1 MAKLEVAFSPD
12 LYPFYENK
20 EAIVVVI
27 DVFRA
32 TSAICTAFEHGV
44 KSIIPVESIDQAREY
59 QKKGYIVA
67 AERQGQV
74 VEGFNLGNSPFHYM
88 DKGLVGKEVVL
99 TTTNGTR
106 AISIAKSSHQI
117 IIGSFLNLTAVC
129 DYLKGEK
136 RDVLLLCAG
145 WRGRFNLEDS
155 LFAGAVVL
163 ELSGEYFK
171 ELSDSA
177 RAAQTFYNVGEN
189 NIGEFLENSSH
200 RRRLKNLNL
209 EKDINYCLQ
218 FDQTKVVPAL
228 EGEGLVAVK

>member
-32 TSAICTAFEHGV
+32 TSAICTAFENGV
-44 KSIIPVESIDQAREY
+44 KAIIPVEKVEEAKAY
-59 QKKGYIVA
+59 QEKGFIVA
-67 AERQGQV
+67 AERQGEI

-88 DKGLVGKEVVL
+88 DKNLVGKEVVL

-106 AISIAKSSHQI
+106 AISVAKNSHQI
-117 IIGSFLNLTAVC
+117 IVGSFLNLTAIC
-129 DYLKGEK
+129 NYLKNEK

-155 LFAGAVVL
+155 LFAGAVVN
-163 ELSGEYFK
+163 ELSGDFFN

-177 RAAQTFYNVGEN
+177 LAAQTFYEVGKN
-189 NIGEFLENSSH
+189 DIGYFLINSSH

-218 FDQTKVVPAL
+218 LDQTKVVPVL
-228 EGEGLVAVK
+228 EGSRLIPVK

>member
-20 EAIVVVI
+20 TAIVVVI

-32 TSAICTAFEHGV
+32 TSAICTAFENGV
-44 KSIIPVESIDQAREY
+44 KSIIPVEKVEEAIAY
-59 QKKGYIVA
+59 QQKGYIVA
-67 AERQGQV
+67 AERQGKI

-88 DKGLVGKEVVL
+88 DKSLTGKEIVL

-106 AISIAKSSHQI
+106 AISIAKDSHQV

-129 DYLKGEK
+129 NYLVKEK

-155 LFAGAVVL
+155 LFAGAVVN
-163 ELSGEYFK
+163 ELAGEFFN

-177 RAAQTFYNVGEN
+177 RAAQTFYEVGEN
-189 NIGEFLENSSH
+189 DIGNFLINSSH

-209 EKDINYCLQ
+209 EKDINYCLKL
-218 FDQTKVVPAL
+218 DETKVVPIL
-228 EGEGLVAVK
+228 EGSRLALVK

>member
-1 MAKLEVAFSPD
+1 MAKLEVVFSPD

-32 TSAICTAFEHGV
+32 TSAICTAFEYGV
-44 KSIIPVESIDQAREY
+44 KSIIPVEKVEEAIEY
-59 QKKGYIVA
+59 KEKGYIVA

-88 DKGLVGKEVVL
+88 DKELVGKEVVL

-106 AISIAKSSHQI
+106 AISIAKDSHQV

-129 DYLKGEK
+129 DYLKAQK
-136 RDVLLLCAG
+136 RDVVLLCAG

-155 LFAGAVVL
+155 LFAGAAVNNL
-163 ELSGEYFK
+163 AGEYYN

-177 RAAQTFYNVGEN
+177 RAAQTFYEVGERD
-189 NIGEFLENSSH
+189 IEGFLENSSH

-209 EKDINYCLQ
+209 EKDISYCLQ
-218 FDQTKVVPAL
+218 IDETSIVPVLKGKGLFAL
-228 EGEGLVAVK
+228 K